1 MPTKKM
7 DIKEIDQFFDYQLT
21 FDEEPTF
28 LLDEII
34 TQASA
39 YLPSDQIK
47 EIYHAYYF
55 TKAAHAGV
63 KRLSGEPYIIHPL
76 KATLFLME
84 LKPDLASIQ
93 ACIMHDVIE
102 DTPITKEQIAAE
114 FNEEVAEICEGLV
127 KVSKVRYQGEDRHL
141 ETIKKTFLAMAKD
154 LRVIFVKL
162 ADRIHNIQTLQF
174 HPEERKRL
182 KIAEETLKIYVPI
195 AKRLGLYH
203 FQLLLENGS
212 FAVMKPEEFSRILNY
227 LKKYFRE
234 GEKYTEKGVKMLTA
248 MLHKE
253 GVQNFEVK
261 GRIKSPYRIHE
272 KLSKKYHETDISTVM
287 DLLAFR
293 VITQNIGDCYMV
305 LGVIHKYYIPLIKKI
320 KDYIAIP
327 KFNGYKSIH
336 TTVLWMFR
344 FPVEIQIRTQEMD
357 DVAEFGVAA
366 HFAYAES
373 NAPTVVSEQQWIW
386 IQKLQKIVADYTDA
400 SEKEKFKSQLNIEVL
415 DKTIFIYTPRGD
427 IKELPTGSTVLDFAF
442 SVHSSI
448 GLRFKNAIVNGQ
460 IKPISYKLKTWDNV
474 NINTF
479 KNRFVANKHW
489 IEFLR
494 TPSAKNQLL
503 KYLKTIERETRLEE
517 AIEGLNDY
525 LKDLGLPT
533 FRSDKDKIQKLDEP
547 LEVERRIL
555 MVLDKQDSYGNIV
568 RAAYPDLLKNVVEKS
583 VIKDSDELKEDL
595 KYEIKNLTSSSVVVD
610 NDKHLNCSFCPEC
623 QPKSEHKIIAK
634 STKEGIKIH
643 TMDCKALKTVSFD
656 SLLEAHWAGEESNR
670 YRFSLQ
676 VKFSPR
682 ELTIVDFLQLFSQ
695 FHVPLL
701 EMSIKSR
708 EDDEAIVDFTLQ
720 IDNPAKIAFVLK
732 DLKKY
737 SLSLEILKKRIS

>member
-1 MPTKKM
+1 M
-7 DIKEIDQFFDYQLT
+7 DIKEIDSFFDYQMT
-21 FDEEPTF
+21 FDEDPLF

-34 TQASA
+34 AQASA
-39 YLPSDQIK
+39 YLPAEQIEGIK
-47 EIYHAYYF
+47 HAYTF

-63 KRLSGEPYIIHPL
+63 KRLSGEPYIVHPL

-102 DTPITKEQIAAE
+102 DTPITREEVAAE
-114 FNEEVAEICEGLV
+114 FTEEVAEICEGLV

-212 FAVMKPEEFSRILNY
+212 FATMKPEEFSRILSY

-234 GEKYTEKGVKMLTA
+234 GEKYTEKGVKMLTG
-248 MLHKE
+248 MLHRE

-261 GRIKSPYRIHE
+261 GRIKSPYRVYE

-293 VITQNIGDCYMV
+293 VITQSVGDCYMV

-336 TTVLWMFR
+336 TTVLGMFR

-366 HFAYAES
+366 HFAYA
-373 NAPTVVSEQQWIW
+373 
-386 IQKLQKIVADYTDA
+386 
-400 SEKEKFKSQLNIEVL
+400 
-415 DKTIFIYTPRGD
+415 
-427 IKELPTGSTVLDFAF
+427 
-442 SVHSSI
+442 
-448 GLRFKNAIVNGQ
+448 
-460 IKPISYKLKTWDNV
+460 
-474 NINTF
+474 
-479 KNRFVANKHW
+479 
-489 IEFLR
+489 
-494 TPSAKNQLL
+494 
-503 KYLKTIERETRLEE
+503 
-517 AIEGLNDY
+517 
-525 LKDLGLPT
+525 
-533 FRSDKDKIQKLDEP
+533 
-547 LEVERRIL
+547 
-555 MVLDKQDSYGNIV
+555 
-568 RAAYPDLLKNVVEKS
+568 
-583 VIKDSDELKEDL
+583 
-595 KYEIKNLTSSSVVVD
+595 
-610 NDKHLNCSFCPEC
+610 
-623 QPKSEHKIIAK
+623 
-634 STKEGIKIH
+634 
-643 TMDCKALKTVSFD
+643 
-656 SLLEAHWAGEESNR
+656 
-670 YRFSLQ
+670 
-676 VKFSPR
+676 
-682 ELTIVDFLQLFSQ
+682 
-695 FHVPLL
+695 
-701 EMSIKSR
+701 
-708 EDDEAIVDFTLQ
+708 
-720 IDNPAKIAFVLK
+720 
-732 DLKKY
+732 
-737 SLSLEILKKRIS
+737 